1 MIEEGYLVYKEN
13 YDKKSKKKRTK
24 KSKVK
29 KIKTKGKT
37 KAKKIAEKTLKDSLK
52 QEYSISLT
60 VDGDINYCAGAI
72 IELDNSFGKFEGK
85 YIIEK
90 VVHNI
95 DGDYSCE
102 IEAYKIGARE
112 KAIKNAQ
119 LKSKEKNNKGSG

>member
-1 MIEEGYLVYKEN
+1 MIDEGYLIYKDSYN
-13 YDKKSKKKRTK
+13 KKSKKTRTK
-24 KSKVK
+24 QAKIK
-29 KIKTKGKT
+29 KIKTKGKS
-37 KAKKIAEKTLKDSLK
+37 KAKKVAEKILKDSLK

-90 VVHNI
+90 VVHSI
-95 DGDYSCE
+95 DGDYICE

-112 KAIKNAQ
+112 NAITNAQ
-119 LKSKEKNNKGSG
+119 LKSEEKGGG

>member
-1 MIEEGYLVYKEN
+1 MIDEGYLIYKEN
-13 YDKKSKKKRTK
+13 YNKKSKKTRTK
-24 KSKVK
+24 QAKIK
-29 KIKTKGKT
+29 KIKTKGKS
-37 KAKKIAEKTLKDSLK
+37 KAKKVAEKTLKDSLK
-52 QEYSISLT
+52 QEYSIILT
-60 VDGDINYCAGAI
+60 VDGDISYCAGAI

-112 KAIKNAQ
+112 NAIVNA
-119 LKSKEKNNKGSG
+119 KSREKGGG